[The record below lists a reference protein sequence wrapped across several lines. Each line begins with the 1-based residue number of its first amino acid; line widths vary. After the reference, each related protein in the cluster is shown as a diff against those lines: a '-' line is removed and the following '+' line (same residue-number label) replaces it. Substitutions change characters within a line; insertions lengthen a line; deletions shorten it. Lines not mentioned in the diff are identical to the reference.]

1 MPGFIDLDA
10 KHLLHDSC
18 ICIVMNVSFPP
29 MPYFPFSSSFT
40 HGPDPAEGFF
50 PLTGNF
56 SKPAL
61 LVLDQAL
68 GSVARMG
75 TILISADSI

>member
-1 MPGFIDLDA
+1 
-10 KHLLHDSC
+10 
-18 ICIVMNVSFPP
+18 

-56 SKPAL
+56 SKPEL

-68 GSVARMG
+68 GSVAHMG